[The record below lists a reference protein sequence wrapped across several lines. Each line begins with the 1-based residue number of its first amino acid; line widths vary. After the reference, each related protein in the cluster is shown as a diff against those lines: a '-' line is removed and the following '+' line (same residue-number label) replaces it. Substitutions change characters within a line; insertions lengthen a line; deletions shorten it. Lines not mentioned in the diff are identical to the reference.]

1 MYYED
6 AIKEEVVEVKEDI
19 ASFIGKK
26 AEDAIAKFG
35 TDYTMSGM
43 SLYFANAQISFA
55 LGNYSGTL
63 LGTEEIV
70 AINTTFLVSLVNVAE
85 KTLFVKETFSV
96 LPCKLHEI
104 FVSYSPVDG
113 NVISSLYVYSVVRF
127 SLA

>member
-43 SLYFANAQISFA
+43 SLYFANAQISCNTSFRIPEPSIVI
-55 LGNYSGTL
+55 LSIL
-63 LGTEEIV
+63 LSSNLPT
-70 AINTTFLVSLVNVAE
+70 
-85 KTLFVKETFSV
+85 V
-96 LPCKLHEI
+96 LPSATVPLPIHNKFL
-104 FVSYSPVDG
+104 
-113 NVISSLYVYSVVRF
+113 F
-127 SLA
+127 SLAIHHVFRLLQFHVHQ